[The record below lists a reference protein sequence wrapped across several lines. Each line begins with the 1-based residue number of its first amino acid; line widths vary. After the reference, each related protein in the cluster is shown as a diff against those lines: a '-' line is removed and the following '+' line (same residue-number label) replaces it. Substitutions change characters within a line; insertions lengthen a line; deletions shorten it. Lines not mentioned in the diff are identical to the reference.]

1 MKIAVIGAGHWGK
14 IHLKCLQHISNSEL
28 IGFNDINPSA
38 VLSVENLL
46 DIPHFDNLI
55 DLMDRADII
64 DIVTPIDTHF
74 EIISTALRKRK
85 HVLVEKNMATTKEQ
99 AHKLVS
105 LANEAQVK
113 TQVGNTQR
121 FNPAFLK
128 ALPIIQQP
136 LFIEVNNF
144 SSFDPKNANISVVE
158 ELMIHDIDLLLSVVN
173 SDIKKIQA
181 NGISSIGESADLVN
195 ARIEFNNGC
204 VANLT
209 ANRIS
214 TRKSHKIRFFEK
226 DSYISVN
233 LLERTSK
240 VSHISKSTEGTIG
253 FNNLSIDSNEYHPS
267 QIHLQNLEIQTS
279 NDIES
284 ELRFFLDSIRNNT
297 NTIVSFA
304 EFYQTLEVVSHIREC
319 ISRNN
324 F

>member
-1 MKIAVIGAGHWGK
+1 M
-14 IHLKCLQHISNSEL
+14 
-28 IGFNDINPSA
+28 
-38 VLSVENLL
+38 
-46 DIPHFDNLI
+46 
-55 DLMDRADII
+55 
-64 DIVTPIDTHF
+64 
-74 EIISTALRKRK
+74 
-85 HVLVEKNMATTKEQ
+85 
-99 AHKLVS
+99 
-105 LANEAQVK
+105 
-113 TQVGNTQR
+113 
-121 FNPAFLK
+121 
-128 ALPIIQQP
+128 
-136 LFIEVNNF
+136 
-144 SSFDPKNANISVVE
+144 E